1 MTEADQIRTPEYDV
15 AICGG
20 GLAGLALARQLK
32 LRMPD
37 LKVALIEKVP
47 RPLPPA
53 AFKVGESSVETG
65 AFYLADILQL
75 RLYFDRAQLP
85 KFGLRYF
92 FGDTRGPV
100 HERPELGLTAFPAFT
115 SYQIDRGLLESDL
128 RQMNAEAG
136 VAFLEDH
143 AVEDIQ
149 LSGDGPHT
157 VLYRRN
163 QSESGALTARWVVD
177 ATGRR
182 RFLQKKLGLAR
193 RFGKPCSAVW
203 WRLEGRID
211 VADLVPRE
219 IAWWHQLVPGDNRY
233 YSTTHMMGDGY
244 WFWLIPLSSGNT
256 SVGIVALEDL
266 HPFDTF
272 NTYERALQWLRN
284 HEPKVAEYIDQRTPM
299 DFLCRRKYAYSSRR
313 VFSADRWAC
322 VGEAGV
328 FSDPY
333 YSPGNDFIGFG
344 NCIVTELVQLDR
356 KGELTRETVD
366 RLNLFYLSLNNFIT
380 QNIQYSYSFLG
391 RAVPM
396 VPKTLWDF
404 AAAWGFVAPLMFNQ
418 IFLRPATWAK
428 VRKATTSWFSL
439 TLRMQGLFAEWAER
453 SPGRLRFDYI
463 DYLSLPFLRRLR
475 DRNLR
480 AGKGTEELVQ
490 DHRQNVELLEEL
502 AQVFFLLA
510 VEDVMPERLPEVT
523 SVRWLNAWAV
533 SLDPAAWEEQ
543 GLFRPNTP
551 ARDLNGLQAEIRNL
565 FRFAPRD
572 AVQALATGT
581 RPSMETAG
589 VAS

>member
-1 MTEADQIRTPEYDV
+1 MNEAAKTFVREYDV

-32 LRMPD
+32 LTMPD
-37 LKVALIEKVP
+37 LKLALIEKVP
-47 RPLPPA
+47 RPLPAA

-75 RLYFDRAQLP
+75 REYFDRAQLP
-85 KFGLRYF
+85 KMGLRYF
-92 FGDTRGPV
+92 FGEPRGPV
-100 HERPELGLTAFPAFT
+100 HERPEMGLTAFPGFT
-115 SYQIDRGLLESDL
+115 SYQIDRGLLENDL

-136 VAFLEDH
+136 VVFLEDH
-143 AVEDIQ
+143 TVEDIV
-149 LSGDGPHT
+149 LHGSGPHT
-157 VLYRRN
+157 VRYRRN
-163 QSESGALTARWVVD
+163 RSETGALTARWVID

-182 RFLQKKLGLAR
+182 RLLQKKLGLAR

-211 VADLVPRE
+211 VADLVPRRLD
-219 IAWWHQLVPGDNRY
+219 WWHRIVPGDNRY

-266 HPFDTF
+266 HPFHTF
-272 NTYERALQWLRN
+272 NTYERALQWLRD
-284 HEPKVAEYIDQRTPM
+284 HEPRVAEYIQDRAPM
-299 DFLCRRKYAYSSRR
+299 DFLCRRKYTYSSRR

-333 YSPGNDFIGFG
+333 YSPGNDFIGFA
-344 NCIVTELVQLDR
+344 NCIVTELVRLDR
-356 KGELTRETVD
+356 HGKLDTDTVD
-366 RLNLFYLSLNNFIT
+366 RLNLFFLSLNNFIT

-418 IFLRPATWAK
+418 IFLRPDTWAK
-428 VRKATTSWFSL
+428 VRKATSSWFSL
-439 TLRMQGLFAEWAER
+439 TLQMQRLFADWAKR

-463 DYLSLPFLRRLR
+463 DYLSLPFLRKLR

-480 AGKGTEELVQ
+480 PGKSTEELVE
-490 DHRQNVELLEEL
+490 DHRENVALLEEL

-510 VEDVMPERLPEVT
+510 VEDVMPERLPEVS
-523 SVRWLNAWAV
+523 SVPWLNAWAV
-533 SLDPAAWEEQ
+533 GLDPEVWEEQ
-543 GLFRPNTP
+543 GLFQPTTTP
-551 ARDLNGLQAEIRNL
+551 RDLSELRAQIRGLFHFQERVAASRK
-565 FRFAPRD
+565 
-572 AVQALATGT
+572 VGG
-581 RPSMETAG
+581 RPPVEVENVVS
-589 VAS
+589 